1 MPSPKEKDRD
11 RIFMPTWWAAKAEV
25 PRVAVITAVAM
36 KPIRMRICSVNTLE
50 AIFTMLRMGWSVSFI
65 FSRSM

>member
-1 MPSPKEKDRD
+1 M
-11 RIFMPTWWAAKAEV
+11 
-25 PRVAVITAVAM
+25 AVITAVAM